1 MADSALAASAITGIE
16 GITYG
21 VTDVE
26 TSHKFFDAFGLETV
40 ESVSSGVTFQ
50 TPEGAA
56 IRFIA
61 AGDAS
66 LSRLAPMEPGSTV
79 RELIWSVASRGHLDA
94 LATELSFDREA
105 SIDSSGTLRSVD
117 AMGLPLAFRVSSIVR
132 KPYLANATHTQ
143 GTRAPR
149 FERARPVHL
158 GHAVFFTGNFDES
171 VAFYRDRLGFTLSDT
186 LLMQGNV
193 FGAFL
198 RAPGAINHHNMFLI
212 KSSAPGI
219 NHISFRVDDFGEM
232 MSGRT
237 FMEASGFACAWGLG
251 RHAPSSAM
259 FNYFPTPA
267 GGFAEYHFDEDVI
280 LDPAAW
286 QPKGWDVTAPGST
299 NQWVGRAPEAMHKN
313 PNAPVGAH

>member
-1 MADSALAASAITGIE
+1 MPDSPIASAITGIE

-21 VTDVE
+21 VNDVATSRTFFE
-26 TSHKFFDAFGLETV
+26 TFGLEVV
-40 ESVSSGVTFQ
+40 ESLPSGVTLQ

-56 IRFIA
+56 LRFIA

-66 LSRLAPMEPGSTV
+66 LAQLAPMEPGSTV
-79 RELIWSVASRGHLDA
+79 RELVWSVASPAHLDA
-94 LATELSFDREA
+94 LATELSRDRAA
-105 SIDSSGTLRSVD
+105 SIDASGTLHSVD

-158 GHAVFFTGNFDES
+158 GHVVFFTGNFDES

-198 RAPGAINHHNMFLI
+198 RAPGAINHHNIFFI

-219 NHISFRVDDFGEM
+219 NHVSFRVDDIGEM
-232 MSGRT
+232 LSGRI
-237 FMEASGFACAWGLG
+237 FMETNGFSCAWGLG

-280 LDPAAW
+280 LDPSAW
-286 QPKGWDVTAPGST
+286 EPKGWDVMAPGST

-313 PNAPVGAH
+313 PNAPVAAH

>member
-1 MADSALAASAITGIE
+1 MTDVSQAASAITGIE

-21 VTDVE
+21 VDDVS
-26 TSHKFFDAFGLETV
+26 TSRAFFGTFGLEEV
-40 ESVSSGVTFQ
+40 ESLPSGVTFQ

-56 IRFIA
+56 LRFIDKN
-61 AGDAS
+61 DAS
-66 LSRLAPMEPGSTV
+66 LAALAPMEPGSTV
-79 RELIWSVASRGHLDA
+79 RELIWSVASKAHLDA
-94 LATELSFDREA
+94 LASELSLDRA
-105 SIDSSGTLRSVD
+105 ATVDSTGTLRSLD

-149 FERARPVHL
+149 FDRARPVHL
-158 GHAVFFTGNFDES
+158 GHVVFFTGNFEES

-186 LLMQGNV
+186 LMMQGNV

-198 RAPGAINHHNMFLI
+198 RAPGAINHHNLFLI

-219 NHISFRVDDFGEM
+219 NHVSFRVDDIGEM
-232 MSGRT
+232 LSGRS
-237 FMEASGFACAWGLG
+237 FMEANGFACAWGLG

-286 QPKGWDVTAPGST
+286 EPKAFDVMAPGST

-313 PNAPVGAH
+313 PNAPVAAH